1 MLKNDINLNLY
12 KVFYEV
18 SKYGSFSKTAEFT
31 YTTESAIS
39 KSIKKLEEELETKLF
54 YRKSNGIELTEKG
67 RELLYYVEKSYGNLL
82 TAERLMLESENLERG
97 KLNIGL
103 PSYISSFFFFDKII
117 DFHNKYPNIEITL
130 MNGSRE
136 YLLGLL
142 DKHQIDFIVYSSPI
156 VHDIKDPDLEVIDLY
171 HVNYTFFCKKEDYDK
186 YKNIKSIKDLKDI
199 PLVLPVPG
207 TNHRKYLDEVFI
219 KNDCIPKRTINI
231 HTSEGILTGVK
242 NDCGIGYI
250 ISDIIKD
257 NDEYRILNVKEKLHE
272 EYIVIIYN
280 KKFLTTAPIRFIE
293 ENLKIDIK

>member
-54 YRKSNGIELTEKG
+54 YRNSNGTELTEKG
-67 RELLYYVEKSYGNLL
+67 RELLFYVEKCYGNIL
-82 TAERLMLESENLERG
+82 TAERIMLETENLERG
-97 KLNIGL
+97 NLNIGL

-136 YLLGLL
+136 YLLSLL

-156 VHDIKDPDLEVIDLY
+156 IHDINNKDLEVIDLY

-186 YKNIKSIKDLKDI
+186 YKAIKSIKDLKDI

-219 KNDCIPKRTINI
+219 KNNVIPSRTINI

-242 NDCGIGYI
+242 NNCGIGYI

-257 NDEYRILNVKEKLHE
+257 SKDYIKLDIKEKLHE
-272 EYIVIIYN
+272 ESIVIIYN
-280 KKFLTTAPIRFIE
+280 KKFLTNAPIRFIE